1 MQAENREPTI
11 SDVLDE
17 LRSVRDELKADITG
31 LDERLTQEVKRW
43 DDRFFKF
50 SEDSANQANTLI
62 AGATISVVTGVIFL
76 LLKQ

>member
-50 SEDSANQANTLI
+50 SEDSANRANTLI